1 MPSKQKVLV
10 VDDDP
15 YILMSLEFLM
25 RKSGYQ
31 VMIARNGSEAINA
44 LNIYQPDLILLDI
57 MMPDVDGY
65 AICTYIK
72 QSEKL
77 KHCIVVFL
85 SAKTKEADIK
95 KGYELGASLYI
106 SKPFST
112 KFLMKEVATLLQGSI
127 RKIKPEYEN
136 EFKRSI
142 NQPIEFWR
150 EQANKISW
158 TQFPTTILSK
168 NEQGLFRWFENGT
181 LNISYLCIDFHIE
194 NGRGEQT
201 ALIYDSPV
209 TKTIRKYNFI
219 ELKDEVSRFAGGL
232 QKLEFK
238 RRYYCNIHA
247 YDSTGGYCNACL
259 CKNWCNSFCCI
270 WRICAT

>member
-1 MPSKQKVLV
+1 MQSKHKVLV

-25 RKSGYQ
+25 KKSGYQ

-44 LNIYQPDLILLDI
+44 VNTYMPDLILLDI

-65 AICTYIK
+65 AICNYIK
-72 QSEKL
+72 KTETL

-112 KFLMKEVATLLQGSI
+112 KFLMREVGQLLEVSVV
-127 RKIKPEYEN
+127 KVKPEYDIEY
-136 EFKRSI
+136 KKSI
-142 NQPIEFWR
+142 ALPVDYWQ
-150 EQANKISW
+150 EQAKKIQW
-158 TQFPTTILSK
+158 FEFPKTILSK
-168 NEQGLFRWFENGT
+168 NEEGLFRWYEDGT
-181 LNISYLCIDFHIE
+181 LNVSYLCLDFHIE

-219 ELKDEVSRFAGGL
+219 ELRDEVAKFAGGL
-232 QKLEFK
+232 QQLG
-238 RRYYCNIHA
+238 IM
-247 YDSTGGYCNACL
+247 L
-259 CKNWCNSFCCI
+259 I
-270 WRICAT
+270 III